1 MRRIFPHGCPS
12 PTTQIL
18 RVSKPQC
25 YLHSIWC
32 LTLRVVNA
40 AVSTDKTDDLLA
52 KPILFSEQ
60 DVRILEWLTL
70 VDHGPRHRDLL
81 SKWQPETGL
90 WLLNSAEY
98 KTWLNTKGQTLFCP
112 GDIGTGK
119 TILTSVVTN
128 DVKMRFQSDP
138 TVGTAYIYCDR
149 RDHATQWIDELI
161 ASILKQLTQKLPS
174 LPTCVLQMY
183 EQHRY
188 GQTRPYLS
196 EILRALHTMLGEYS
210 RVFIIVDALDE
221 CPTSSGCRQS
231 FLTELSALQSQ
242 CGVNCFATSRLDS
255 DITAHFSDK
264 STSLE
269 IQAKSDVEM
278 YVKRYME
285 KLPDFTEQDQRQQ
298 EIILAKV
305 MQHVDNRYDPVEKK
319 LLTNIDECSFLSAVI
334 FKDLLEEELL
344 RGSSIMEVVED
355 KLKSNTASVAEDEAE
370 DGASL
375 QSLSKLEH
383 DSEQQ
388 DMATESNTFRNEET
402 WTTDLTSREQFSDSG
417 YASMPHGFTRTSK
430 YSQKKTIMEE
440 SCNITAESE
449 SNNNLLEENASI
461 DQADDRTEYSAAT
474 SLRDSRIEGLV
485 SQLADQLIGKVFLND
500 ERSKKTVSSTLQD
513 LLKNFA
519 LKFGF
524 DAQSQ
529 IQRDI
534 MYYTHKYS
542 R

>member
-1 MRRIFPHGCPS
+1 
-12 PTTQIL
+12 
-18 RVSKPQC
+18 
-25 YLHSIWC
+25 
-32 LTLRVVNA
+32 
-40 AVSTDKTDDLLA
+40 
-52 KPILFSEQ
+52 
-60 DVRILEWLTL
+60 
-70 VDHGPRHRDLL
+70 
-81 SKWQPETGL
+81 
-90 WLLNSAEY
+90 
-98 KTWLNTKGQTLFCP
+98 
-112 GDIGTGK
+112 
-119 TILTSVVTN
+119 
-128 DVKMRFQSDP
+128 
-138 TVGTAYIYCDR
+138 
-149 RDHATQWIDELI
+149 
-161 ASILKQLTQKLPS
+161 
-174 LPTCVLQMY
+174 
-183 EQHRY
+183 
-188 GQTRPYLS
+188 
-196 EILRALHTMLGEYS
+196 MLGEYS